1 MKETIM
7 KLENDKKSLQMQ
19 IDQAG
24 FTVRNLQ
31 SELERTAALL
41 EDRKRE
47 MNEALKH
54 VKFINNFPIKI
65 HIFCGLD

>member
-1 MKETIM
+1 M
-7 KLENDKKSLQMQ
+7 KLENDKKGLQMQ
-19 IDQAG
+19 VDQAG

-47 MNEALKH
+47 MNDALKH
-54 VKFINNFPIKI
+54 VKKHNLFS
-65 HIFCGLD
+65 H